1 MIKFINS
8 HQQALEDHSNV
19 YKNAS
24 ASETMQNANMYNAYA
39 QCNYQT
45 QKTKRKANKTYKA
58 NQGKVSDQKCDT
70 SGVQHGLNMQLTSND
85 TVNPSLVIT

>member
-19 YKNAS
+19 NKNAS
-24 ASETMQNANMYNAYA
+24 VSETMQNANMYNAYA

-45 QKTKRKANKTYKA
+45 QKTKEEQTRPTKLTKEKSAIERGNKTKA
-58 NQGKVSDQKCDT
+58 PIASEQKCPAQA
-70 SGVQHGLNMQLTSND
+70 VW
-85 TVNPSLVIT
+85 

>member
-24 ASETMQNANMYNAYA
+24 ASEAMQNANMYNAYA

-45 QKTKRKANKTYKA
+45 QKTKRRTGKTYKA
-58 NQGKVSDQKCDT
+58 NERKVSDQK
-70 SGVQHGLNMQLTSND
+70 G
-85 TVNPSLVIT
+85 

>member
-24 ASETMQNANMYNAYA
+24 ASETMQNAKMYNAYMYNA
-39 QCNYQT
+39 TTKPRKQRDAKQRPT
-45 QKTKRKANKTYKA
+45 KLTKTKV
-58 NQGKVSDQKCDT
+58 GDQK
-70 SGVQHGLNMQLTSND
+70 G
-85 TVNPSLVIT
+85 